1 MRKEHQMNTVTNW
14 GVAIVSSFAAAMAL
28 VFSFIPRLVGFLV
41 ILIVGWIVAAILE
54 KGVTL
59 LLRRVGFD
67 RMSERIGLARLE
79 QRMNVRMDAASLLGK
94 IVFWFVFLIFLVPA
108 CNALQLTSVSLLLGL
123 IIGYIPNV
131 FVAIVVLL
139 LGMLLATFVADVVRA
154 ALSNAKNANPN
165 ILANVARYVIIG
177 FAILVALEQ
186 LQIAP
191 ALITTLFTAVIGGA
205 ALACALAFGL
215 GGRDTAKQLLERGVG
230 TMSTAPASG
239 IATPAMS
246 QDNSPAD
253 QVDMRQR
260 FNQAPQMGGKGTNPP
275 APAPAG
281 VSAEQSRAGQ
291 AYPDQTN
298 TDPRRPNR
306 GYTP

>member
-1 MRKEHQMNTVTNW
+1 MNTVTNW

-230 TMSTAPASG
+230 TMGTAPASG

-246 QDNSPAD
+246 QDNSPTA

-260 FNQAPQMGGKGTNPP
+260 FNQAPQMGGKSTNPP

-281 VSAEQSRAGQ
+281 VSTEQSRTGQ

-298 TDPRRPNR
+298 IDPRRPNR